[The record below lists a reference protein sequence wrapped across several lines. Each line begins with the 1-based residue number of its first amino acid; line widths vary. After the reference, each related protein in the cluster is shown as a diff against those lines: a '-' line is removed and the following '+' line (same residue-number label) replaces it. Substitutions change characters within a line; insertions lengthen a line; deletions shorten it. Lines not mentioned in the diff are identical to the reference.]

1 MHYEFQKSGAWKMG
15 TGWLIRPDVLVTAG
29 HCSYDWAHKLG
40 RATEVKAYIGYDGE
54 DSINDPNVQFRSVKR
69 IVTTEGWVKT
79 KGQKS
84 FDVGFMQVETPFT
97 GITPVRFEETPSQ
110 GSLILGIVG
119 YPGDKYDKKTGQ
131 HGAQMYE
138 MFLPTEFD
146 LATQADTML
155 EYQIDTYGGES
166 CLHLKIPGS
175 RFLTLLDQVI
185 LELQSSDN
193 TTWSPLEHT
202 CTEGRSTLLR
212 SLGNMAIHMK
222 TTSLLSGCLCQ
233 IRP

>member
-1 MHYEFQKSGAWKMG
+1 MSWSTRVTLHLVVNTDVSHVLLLPFNTNRSHRHAAIVKLFMHYEFQKSGAWKMG

-29 HCSYDWAHKLG
+29 HCSYDWGHKLG

-54 DSINDPNVQFRSVKR
+54 DSVNDPNVQFRSVKR

-110 GSLILGIVG
+110 GDLVLGVVG
-119 YPGDKYDKKTGQ
+119 YPGDKYDKQTGQ

-138 MFLPTEFD
+138 MFLPTNFD

-166 CLHLKIPGS
+166 CLH
-175 RFLTLLDQVI
+175 
-185 LELQSSDN
+185 
-193 TTWSPLEHT
+193 
-202 CTEGRSTLLR
+202 
-212 SLGNMAIHMK
+212 
-222 TTSLLSGCLCQ
+222 
-233 IRP
+233 